1 MQDINGNRPEIY
13 MVTTNRSGGK
23 TVWFNKFVLNK
34 FLKNGE
40 KFGLIYR
47 FNYEL
52 DDISNKFFKDIQPL
66 FFKEYTM
73 KSERRASGI
82 YHELFI
88 KNIHDEDIEENWLSC
103 GYGISLNSADQI
115 KKYSHLLSDIERLL
129 FDEFQSE
136 TNHYC
141 DREIVKFISIHQSI
155 ARGGGKQSRY
165 VPVYMLSNPVS
176 LINPYYTEMGISA
189 RLQTETKFMKGDGFI
204 LEQGFNESAKKA
216 QEESAFNRAFN
227 RNKYVAYSTQG
238 NYLNDSKSFVEKITG
253 KSRYLTT
260 LRYMDRDYAI
270 REFPEQGIVYC
281 DDRPDLT
288 FPHRIA
294 VTTDDHQMNFVMLKR
309 NDMFLNQ
316 MRYFF
321 ERGVFRF
328 KDIMCKEV
336 ILKALS
342 Y

>member
-1 MQDINGNRPEIY
+1 

-66 FFKEYTM
+66 FFKDYVM

-88 KNIHDEDIEENWLSC
+88 KSIHDEDIEENWLSC

-238 NYLNDSKSFVEKITG
+238 NYLNDSKSFVEKISG